1 MIRVRLSQIF
11 APMQLVYSLIVL
23 IAGCAA
29 GPGDTTLLTSSH
41 VSDVPDY
48 IIAPGD
54 TLAVFVWNNNDLS
67 ASVPVRPDG
76 KITTPLVEDI
86 KASGKTPSQLAR
98 DIEERLA
105 RFVKFPEVSVTV
117 TDFVGRFS
125 EQIRV
130 IGEAAQP
137 ESIPYRERMT
147 VLDVII
153 KVGGLTDF
161 ADGNKTVL
169 VREIDGEEET
179 FRLRLDDLI
188 NRGDISANVDMLP
201 GDILIIPEVSWF

>member
-1 MIRVRLSQIF
+1 MLRFFGHMRLICSI
-11 APMQLVYSLIVL
+11 AVL

-29 GPGDTTLLTSSH
+29 GPGNTTLPTASH
-41 VSDVPDY
+41 GSDVPDY

-54 TLAVFVWNNNDLS
+54 TLAVFVWNNPDLS
-67 ASVPVRPDG
+67 AAVPVRPDG

-98 DIEERLA
+98 EIEESLA

-137 ESIPYRERMT
+137 ESIPYRENMT

-153 KVGGLTDF
+153 SVGGLTEF

-169 VREIDGEEET
+169 VREIGGEKQT

-188 NRGDISANVDMLP
+188 NGGDISANVDMLP